1 MAKPAKPP
9 LAEVDLEFLRSS
21 GPGGQN
27 VNKVE
32 TAVRLRFDVGASS
45 SLDEATKRRL
55 LSLAGRRAT
64 DGGVVVIVGRRFR
77 ARERN
82 RQDVLDRL
90 ERLIE
95 RAEVPPKLRKRTR
108 VTAAARR
115 RRLEAKIRHADKKR
129 RRSRPG
135 GDAD

>member
-1 MAKPAKPP
+1 MARPGPEEIA
-9 LAEVDLEFLRSS
+9 LEFLRSS

-32 TAVRLRFDVGASS
+32 TAVRLRFDVGASKA
-45 SLDEATKRRL
+45 LDEATKRRL

-64 DGGVVVIVGRRFR
+64 ADGVVVIVGRRFR

-82 RQDVLDRL
+82 RQDVLERL
-90 ERLIE
+90 DRLIE
-95 RAEVPPKLRKRTR
+95 RAEQPPKLRKRTR

-115 RRLEAKIRHADKKR
+115 RRLEAKTRHSAKKR
-129 RRSRPG
+129 RRARPA
-135 GDAD
+135 GDGD